1 MLSTTAL
8 VALAMQCA
16 TSVHPDTAHEVARV
30 ESGFNPYAIAE
41 IIPKDKR
48 KAGDSGVI
56 SHSPKTKEE
65 ALQLIE
71 RIRSSNR
78 RFSVGLMQITSTN
91 FDKYGVTAE
100 KLLNPCSNLSV
111 FEKILVDC
119 YQRGGNLKN
128 ALSCYYSGNFVTGN
142 QAEPTFKNTSY
153 TQRIGFNRTDQ
164 KRNWLVPSVKD
175 EIDKE
180 NNQSNSRLIKPNEV
194 TVYPQYA
201 MRGAVSDDK
210 ETNDVENE

>member
-16 TSVHPDTAHEVARV
+16 ASVHPDTAREVARV

-48 KAGDSGVI
+48 KPGDSGVI
-56 SHSPKTKEE
+56 SYSPQTKEE
-65 ALQLIE
+65 ALQIIE
-71 RIRSSNR
+71 RIKSTQR

-91 FDKYGVTAE
+91 FDKYDVTAE
-100 KLLNPCSNLSV
+100 KLLNPCPNLSV

-128 ALSCYYSGNFVTGN
+128 ALSCYYSGNFVTGK
-142 QAEPTFKNTSY
+142 QAEPTFNNTSY
-153 TQRIGFNRTDQ
+153 TERIGFNRTDQ
-164 KRNWLVPSVKD
+164 KKNWLVPSVKD

-180 NNQSNSRLIKPNEV
+180 SRQPVLPSTKPTEI

-201 MRGAVSDDK
+201 MRGTVSDNK
-210 ETNDVENE
+210 ETTDVENQ